1 MTQGGQT
8 GALWNLEGWG
18 GVGVGREGQEAEDAC
33 ASMVSHVDV
42 QQKPTQYCKA
52 IILQL
57 KINTFLKDNKTISY
71 STV

>member
-1 MTQGGQT
+1 M
-8 GALWNLEGWG
+8 
-18 GVGVGREGQEAEDAC
+18 GVGREGQEAEDAC